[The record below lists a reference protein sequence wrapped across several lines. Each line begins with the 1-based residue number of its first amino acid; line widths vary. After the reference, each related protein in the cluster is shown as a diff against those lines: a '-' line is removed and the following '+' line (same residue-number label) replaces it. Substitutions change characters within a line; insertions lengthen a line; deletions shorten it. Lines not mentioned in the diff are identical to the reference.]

1 MASLQTPKG
10 REMHPLSGDPD
21 TLAGEVT
28 RMKNVAS
35 TIEKLTGMLDRVH
48 SSKTSQSQKVDQIRD
63 AAGQAKD
70 ALAKAKEIYN
80 NTGWALD
87 DYRKQLA
94 TSVTNA
100 KTAYDN
106 AVAIL
111 PHVNAAEH
119 AHSAAVTANAQLSA
133 TASTDT
139 TPMTPEQTAAH
150 TTKVQNAANEL
161 TTATNDLAGKQ
172 ATLLGY
178 AKQWDTA
185 KDDLDTAAETARGR
199 IRSAIDKN
207 PAKDSWWDDFA
218 SFLSALT
225 SILGWV
231 ALVLTIVAI
240 FLTGPLAL
248 AFLAIATAIT
258 LVNLIAH
265 TALAATG
272 KGTWADVAFD
282 AIGLIPFG
290 KFFGRGLSIADRFGN
305 VGKGILEN
313 ANVVQKFR
321 DVSRLPA
328 LLDAAVSRNALSRS
342 GRLWQSWADNASRI
356 VDASSENAPWYN
368 AWKSMQAGGSAH
380 FAQMADVLENL
391 PGRNGPAREAIETAL
406 ESIGGKP
413 SLATGT
419 NASVLLAAGAG
430 WQGHGVA
437 TGGDWTVNQVVNLF
451 SHDPSASDLKSRI
464 LTPSLAVPATPIADP
479 YR

>member
-1 MASLQTPKG
+1 MADLRTPKG

-35 TIEKLTGMLDRVH
+35 TIEKLTGMLDTVH
-48 SSKTSQSQKVDQIRD
+48 SSKSSQSQKVDQIRD

-100 KTAYDN
+100 KTAYEN

-111 PHVNAAEH
+111 PHVNAAEE
-119 AHSAAVTANAQLSA
+119 AHSTAVATNARVSAAPDSTAP
-133 TASTDT
+133 
-139 TPMTPEQTAAH
+139 PMTPEQTAAH
-150 TTKVQNAANEL
+150 NTQVQNASSAL
-161 TTATNDLAGKQ
+161 TAASNDLSSKQ

-185 KDDLDTAAETARGR
+185 KDDLDSAAETARGR
-199 IRSAIDKN
+199 IRSAVDKN

-218 SFLSALT
+218 SFLSTLT

-248 AFLAIATAIT
+248 AFLAIATALT
-258 LVNLIAH
+258 VVNLIAH

-272 KGTWADVAFD
+272 KGNWADVAFD

-290 KFFGRGLSIADRFGN
+290 KFFGRGLSIGGRFEE
-305 VGKGILEN
+305 VGKGIVEN
-313 ANVVQKFR
+313 VNLVQKFR
-321 DVSRLPA
+321 DVSTLPK
-328 LLDAAVSRNALSRS
+328 LLDTAVTKNATSRS
-342 GRLWQSWADNASRI
+342 GQLWQSWADNAGRV
-356 VDASSENAPWYN
+356 VDESKSNAPWYN
-368 AWKSMQAGGSAH
+368 VWKSMQAGGSAH
-380 FAQMADVLENL
+380 NAQMADILDNL
-391 PGRNGPAREAIETAL
+391 PPRNVPAREAIDAAREAMGGSP
-406 ESIGGKP
+406 SI
-413 SLATGT
+413 ATGT
-419 NASVLLAAGAG
+419 NTSVVFAAGAG
-430 WQGHGVA
+430 WQAHGSES
-437 TGGDWTVNQVVNLF
+437 GGDWVTNQVTGLF
-451 SHDPSASDLKSRI
+451 GNDPAASDLKSRI
-464 LTPSLAVPATPIADP
+464 MSPSLAVPAAPLADP
-479 YR
+479 YP